1 MIRIFIGT
9 DGDFHQDAEKVIEC
23 SIRKNT
29 EQEVDLNFIR
39 PGYKNGV
46 TGFTNHRFIIP
57 ELCNYEGYAIYLDVD
72 MLVLGDLSELW
83 EYRQSGKWSSTPN
96 GDDVSV
102 IDCSAFCDLPKL
114 EMMKKFS
121 VGRKFDRKYHKN
133 TIRRLIGNRQVEE
146 IPMDWN
152 TRDTITPTA
161 KLIHYTNLA
170 TQPWQPYPD
179 AKYTDHQDQSAV
191 NLFFEYLNEAN
202 KSKIV

>member
-9 DGDFHQDAEKVIEC
+9 DGDFHQDAEKVIEY

-83 EYRQSGKWSSTPN
+83 E
-96 GDDVSV
+96 
-102 IDCSAFCDLPKL
+102 
-114 EMMKKFS
+114 
-121 VGRKFDRKYHKN
+121 
-133 TIRRLIGNRQVEE
+133 
-146 IPMDWN
+146 
-152 TRDTITPTA
+152 
-161 KLIHYTNLA
+161 
-170 TQPWQPYPD
+170 
-179 AKYTDHQDQSAV
+179 
-191 NLFFEYLNEAN
+191 
-202 KSKIV
+202 